1 MKAFTLD
8 QLKAQTEDA
17 QETLIARGIIID
29 ALTELLNKAIQEKIE
44 ARNAYLAVSAQYV
57 AAMDAHIS
65 QMKEQANA

>member
-1 MKAFTLD
+1 MTTSFTLD

-57 AAMDAHIS
+57 AAMDAEL
-65 QMKEQANA
+65 KREAANA